1 MTYVIIQ
8 AEDIHIEFMKAIDAC
23 NVKFDAAKV
32 INWLLKRGNCS
43 ELL

>member
-1 MTYVIIQ
+1 MMTLCVLIQ

-32 INWLLKRGNCS
+32 IK
-43 ELL
+43 